1 MKAIDSNRTFGNPDR
16 EWAALCIRAH
26 LKALLEEDDK
36 DYDAIKLIYGII
48 LEEEQQDLT
57 RRKVELSERQDE
69 REANAD
75 KKPEQKSLPP
85 IEIKRRVRIALGKE
99 TR

>member
-26 LKALLEEDDK
+26 VRELLEQDEK

-57 RRKVELSERQDE
+57 RRKVELAERQDE

-85 IEIKRRVRIALGKE
+85 VEIKRRVRIALGKE
-99 TR
+99 TQ